1 MLIRPTR
8 RMRSRTLL
16 LVLLATAALLAG
28 ACGSDGD
35 DAGGDEGSGSSA
47 TAEQQHIDTLRI
59 SYDLAG
65 PRRGGFFLDPQ
76 KTTSVVGDLGVYH
89 WIYGGLMRPD
99 ESGILVPDLAE
110 SAEIVDPNTIEVTL
124 RGGLTFP
131 DGTAL
136 DATAAKAALDRNL
149 ATSSLPAYNPNFYKV
164 AGGITVVDDTT
175 LRIAVPDGTAAGWA
189 DSFLG
194 SQETLIIQEGVDF
207 DQPEGAGPYEVV
219 SYQPGATMVLEKNPD
234 YWDADAI
241 HVDRI
246 EIVNAAD
253 AQSGVLALSAGQV
266 DWASKLEIPLIGG
279 LGSQFTVTTTPI
291 PDFLVQLAMCKSEA
305 PFDDPDVRRALST
318 AIDREAINEA
328 VFDGKGEVAQ
338 DLWPADHPLH
348 HDEITDVPGYDPEG
362 AKQLLTDAGYPDG
375 FTFDL
380 AQQLAGGSVEMS
392 QILQQQ
398 FAAIGVTM
406 NLVPVQNYQQEF
418 LRDKKMPVG
427 ISPNVPG
434 RTTARLASFSGRAIS
449 NVCSYTDPQID
460 ALAAELQRTATDAPE
475 YAEIWADLQ
484 QRVIDESVSIFVLFR
499 PVVTA
504 FDSEVLQEL
513 PPASYNITIPEIRAI

>member
-1 MLIRPTR
+1 MSIRPTR
-8 RMRSRTLL
+8 PPRARTILIA
-16 LVLLATAALLAG
+16 LLAVAALLAG
-28 ACGSDGD
+28 ACASDD
-35 DAGGDEGSGSSA
+35 DGSGSDAESSA
-47 TAEQQHIDTLRI
+47 TTEQQHLDTLRI

-76 KTTSVVGDLGVYH
+76 KTTSVVGDLGLYH

-99 ESGILVPDLAE
+99 EAGILVPDLAE
-110 SAEIVDPNTIEVTL
+110 SVEIVDPNTIEVAL
-124 RGGLTFP
+124 RDGLTFP

-136 DATAAKAALDRNL
+136 DAAAAKAALDRNL
-149 ATSSLPAYNPNFYKV
+149 ATGSLPAYNPNFYKV
-164 AGGITVVDDTT
+164 AGGVTVVDDTT
-175 LRIAVPDGTAAGWA
+175 LRIAVADGTAAGWA

-194 SQETLIIQEGVDF
+194 SQETLIIPETVDF
-207 DQPEGAGPYEVV
+207 DQPAGAGPYKVV
-219 SYQPGATMVLEKNPD
+219 SYQPAATMVLEKNPD

-253 AQSGVLALSAGQV
+253 AQAGVLALSASQV

-279 LGSQFTVTTTPI
+279 LGSQYTVTTTPI
-291 PDFLVQLAMCKSEA
+291 PDFLVQLAMCKSDA
-305 PFDDPDVRRALST
+305 PFDDADVRRALSL
-318 AIDREAINEA
+318 AIDREAINDA
-328 VFDGKGEVAQ
+328 VFDGKGEIAQ
-338 DLWPADHPLH
+338 DLWPAEHPLH
-348 HDEITDVPGYDPEG
+348 NDAIQDVPTYDPDA
-362 AKQLLTDAGYPDG
+362 AKQLLTDAGYPNG

-392 QILQQQ
+392 QIIQQQ

-406 NLVPVQNYQQEF
+406 NLVPVTNYQQEF
-418 LRDKKMPVG
+418 LRDKKMPAG

-449 NVCSYTDPQID
+449 NVCSYVDPQID

-504 FDSEVLQEL
+504 FDNEVIQDL
-513 PPASYNITIPEIRAI
+513 PPASYNITIPEIRSI